1 MKKAF
6 KHIWILR
13 RLKNLGATQSQLL
26 DIYIKQIRS
35 VLEMAVPAWQSSLTI
50 ADKLKI
56 ERVQKAALHIILGSD
71 YVSYPNALEN
81 VNLFTLEDRRIQLC
95 LKFAQKAYKNPKHTN
110 WFKVNRRVGKTRQ
123 KQPLFCPV
131 FSRTSRF
138 DNSPISYM
146 TKLLNKYGWR
156 PWTWNCKPIPLS
168 EL

>member
-1 MKKAF
+1 MAKRSYIIQSFWIF
-6 KHIWILR
+6 KSPDKVSHSKLLR
-13 RLKNLGATQSQLL
+13 RLKNLGATHSQLL

-81 VNLFTLEDRRIQLC
+81 VNLLTLEDRRIQLC
-95 LKFAQKAYKNPKHTN
+95 FKFAQKAYKNPKHTN
-110 WFKVNRRVGKTRQ
+110 WFKVNRRVGKTRL

-131 FSRTSRF
+131 FQEPV
-138 DNSPISYM
+138 DLI
-146 TKLLNKYGWR
+146 
-156 PWTWNCKPIPLS
+156 IAQ
-168 EL
+168 